1 MIRDEKVEI
10 KYTKCMET
18 ATFAGGCFWCTEA
31 IFKRLR
37 GVISVMPGYA
47 GGNRANP
54 NYEQVHSGATG
65 HAESIQLQ
73 FDPKQISYQ
82 QLVEVF
88 FATHNPTT
96 FNRQDYD
103 EGTEYR
109 SIIFYHDE
117 KQKQTAMNIKE
128 KLEKEK
134 VYQDPLVTEII
145 PYTVFYEAEPEHKDY
160 YDKNRSAP
168 YCRLITDPKI
178 KILFKNFSDML
189 KEEYQQ

>member
-1 MIRDEKVEI
+1 MEK
-10 KYTKCMET
+10 

-31 IFKRLR
+31 IFKRLK
-37 GVISVMPGYA
+37 GVTSVTPGYS
-47 GGNRANP
+47 GGNRVSP
-54 NYEQVHSGATG
+54 NYEQVHSGTTG

-73 FDPKQISYQ
+73 FDPQQISYQ

-96 FNRQDYD
+96 LNRQDYD

-109 SIIFYHDE
+109 SIIFYHDA
-117 KQKQTAMNIKE
+117 KQKQTALTVKE
-128 KLEKEK
+128 NLEKQK
-134 VYQDPLVTEII
+134 VYQDPIVTEII
-145 PYTVFYEAEPEHKDY
+145 PYTAFYEAESEHKDY
-160 YDKNRSAP
+160 YDNNRSSP

-178 KILFKNFSDML
+178 KKLFKNFSDMI